1 MIKYF
6 QKLIINKKMILLFIL
21 FALNVLYSLTFN
33 NIILF
38 YLINGINII
47 IFDLIFYYIYSKH
60 IKLFTLNLF
69 LCSFYFYEEKFLFT
83 KLILT
88 SYFFTFIYNSKKTN
102 KIIEI
107 TKYFSY
113 IFLFEDNQ
121 HKIFLN
127 DHLLILYFLSI
138 ISIQLS
144 KIYTIIQI
152 AIIFQFNGIIL
163 FIIFLHKII
172 MNKYIFSNVEIFIND
187 FCIIFLY
194 YIKYNIFL

>member
-1 MIKYF
+1 MVI
-6 QKLIINKKMILLFIL
+6 LFIL
-21 FALNVLYSLTFN
+21 LAINVLYSLTFN

-38 YLINGINII
+38 CIFNSINII
-47 IFDLIFYYIYSKH
+47 VFDLIFYYTYSKH

-69 LCSFYFYEEKFLFT
+69 LYSFYFYRDKFLFT

-88 SYFFTFIYNSKKTN
+88 SYFFTFIYNLKKTN
-102 KIIEI
+102 KILEI
-107 TKYFSY
+107 TKYFFY

-127 DHLLILYFLSI
+127 DHLMILYFLSLL
-138 ISIQLS
+138 SIQLS

-152 AIIFQFNGIIL
+152 SIIFPFNGIIL
-163 FIIFLHKII
+163 FIIFLHKIM
-172 MNKYIFSNVEIFIND
+172 MNKYIFSNIEIFLND

-194 YIKYNIFL
+194 YFKYNIFL

>member
-1 MIKYF
+1 
-6 QKLIINKKMILLFIL
+6 MILLFIL

-38 YLINGINII
+38 CLINGINII

-88 SYFFTFIYNSKKTN
+88 SYFFTFIYNLKKTN

-107 TKYFSY
+107 TKYFFY